1 MNGQNENKNSL
12 AVTLAW
18 RELACA
24 IFRQA
29 VYDVK
34 NPALSPEEQ
43 QDAVNWLQ
51 SEGYEYLTN
60 ALQLEMTAGDYFAFI
75 ERVQESEKP
84 IQLGGQAQNKRKTKK
99 VNHFR
104 GLYKLRAPKNDNQ
117 KWQNCDFLM
126 SETNR

>member
-1 MNGQNENKNSL
+1 MQNENKNSL

-34 NPALSPEEQ
+34 NPKISQDEQ

-51 SEGYEYLTN
+51 SDGYEYLTN

-75 ERVQESEKP
+75 ERIQESEKP
-84 IQLGGQAQNKRKTKK
+84 MLLTWQAQNKRKTKTIDP
-99 VNHFR
+99 FR

-117 KWQNCDFLM
+117 KWQNGDFLM